1 MLLFTGAKDRVKL
14 NILIVIAANSYIFRN
29 QGNVIAAVPG
39 VAHYYLLL
47 CEQIHSPSPFE
58 HLAKLSQSIS
68 FKNDF
73 LKTLKKLSN
82 ILFL

>member
-58 HLAKLSQSIS
+58 HRSLDESLDKSNS
-68 FKNDF
+68 
-73 LKTLKKLSN
+73 LKW
-82 ILFL
+82 I